1 MLIFVEPFQK
11 YFSTSRW
18 YAFIPFNTDGHKD
31 FTIGALATIN
41 PKATLSISDNE
52 TDGNERFIGREE
64 IITWLSGTKT
74 ITADTIVLFK
84 GTDNY
89 TNLNFG
95 ASIGSISRS
104 GSFKISSFKEGIIA
118 YTAADANTPSTYLA
132 AILIGNDHSEIGP
145 DRIPL
150 TATRLL
156 IGTTIAVI
164 NNLAAPDGGKYTD
177 SSSNQIIFFYVPDFN
192 FL

>member
-1 MLIFVEPFQK
+1 LWNPFS
-11 YFSTSRW
+11 STSQPPGDI
-18 YAFIPFNTDGHKD
+18 AFIPFNTDGDKD
-31 FTIGALATIN
+31 FAIAALATIN

-52 TDGNERFIGREE
+52 TDGNGRFIGGEE

-89 TNLNFG
+89 TNLNSG

-118 YTAADANTPSTYLA
+118 YTGADATYLA

-145 DRIPL
+145 FDPDRIPL
-150 TATRLL
+150 TAKRLS

-164 NNLAAPDGGKYTD
+164 NNLAAPDGGIYSD